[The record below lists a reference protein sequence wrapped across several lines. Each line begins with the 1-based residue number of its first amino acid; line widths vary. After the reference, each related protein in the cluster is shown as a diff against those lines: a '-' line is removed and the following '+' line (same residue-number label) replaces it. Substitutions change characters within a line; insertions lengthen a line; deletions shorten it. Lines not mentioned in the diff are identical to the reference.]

1 MASFRSR
8 VAVAARIPVA
18 QARTL
23 RVEQI
28 RRRMSR
34 RARPYL
40 AGREFSFITQNCFG
54 ARLSEWAEDRFR
66 SPTINLWFKPD
77 GFLTFVED
85 LPTYLTQDVIEDRE
99 SSIEHGYPVG
109 RLGDIQIFFMHYSS
123 FEQSRRSWLER
134 APRVRL
140 DRVIV
145 VMNDRD
151 GFDASHLRRFQ
162 SLPFDRKVLFTSME
176 LDAPEAEQVPA
187 WAGLECVGDTY
198 GHVELL
204 EPVMTKGLLSRLTR
218 EDPQGAP

>member
-1 MASFRSR
+1 MASIRSR
-8 VAVAARIPVA
+8 VAVAARTPLA
-18 QARTL
+18 QARSI
-23 RVEQI
+23 RVERI

-54 ARLSEWAEDRFR
+54 ARLSEWADDRFR

-77 GFLTFVED
+77 GFLTLVED
-85 LPTYLTQDVIEDRE
+85 LGSYLAQDLVEDRKG
-99 SSIEHGYPVG
+99 SIDHGYPVG
-109 RLGDIQIFFMHYSS
+109 RLGDIEIFFMHYSS
-123 FEQSRRSWLER
+123 FEQARRSWLER
-134 APRVRL
+134 APRVRM

-162 SLPFDRKVLFTSME
+162 SLPFDRKVLFTSKD
-176 LDAPEAEQVPA
+176 LSLPEAQQVPA

-198 GHVELL
+198 GQVELL
-204 EPVMTKGLLSRLTR
+204 EPVMTEGLLGRLTR
-218 EDPQGAP
+218 G